1 MTAVLEVL
9 WSFTKVGLVGFG
21 GGPAMI
27 PLLQAEIVTVRGWL
41 SNEAF
46 IDAFAFGNAL
56 PGPIAT
62 KLAGYVGYHVA
73 GVPGAIAGLAGITL
87 PTIVAM
93 VTLFA
98 VYGRF
103 KHHGSVQAF
112 LEGVRPVVLALLA
125 LVAWEFLPAAMPQT
139 GQQLLWATLI
149 ALAAVIASLRFRVH
163 PAWLIP
169 LGGLAGLVLLYG

>member
-1 MTAVLEVL
+1 MSAILDVF
-9 WSFTKVGLVGFG
+9 WSFAKVGLVGFG

-27 PLLQAEIVTVRGWL
+27 PLLQAETVTVRGWL
-41 SNEAF
+41 DNEAF

-73 GVPGAIAGLAGITL
+73 GVPGAVAGLAGITL

-93 VTLFA
+93 LALFA
-98 VYGRF
+98 VYHRYR
-103 KHHGSVQAF
+103 HHGAVRAF

-125 LVAWEFLPAAMPQT
+125 VVAWEFGPAAIPT
-139 GQQLLWATLI
+139 GSVAHVVWAAAI
-149 ALAAVIASLRFRVH
+149 ALAAVVVSLRYRIH

-169 LGGLAGLVLLYG
+169 AGGFAGLVLLG